1 MRMPVYRVD
10 RTVNED
16 RWWIQKVTKGML
28 TFNHNIIYDTDI
40 EIDKGGPT
48 PTVPGE
54 IVWVEQPTPLAAF
67 SQALM
72 IFNGEMK

>member
-1 MRMPVYRVD
+1 
-10 RTVNED
+10 
-16 RWWIQKVTKGML
+16 ML